1 MTDLAAWNSFYV
13 IVGSSAGALTGL
25 QFVVMT
31 LIAEKSPPRAA
42 EAGPAFA
49 TPTIVHFGAVLLLS
63 AVLSAPWQEDTSVA
77 AIWGLMGLVGVVY
90 TIIVARRMRVQAAY
104 TPMIWDWVF
113 YALLPGAAYALLALS
128 GFAASSQMNEA
139 LFGVGAAALLLLFTG
154 IRNAWD
160 SIVYLVLYR
169 SETVSEQ

>member
-1 MTDLAAWNSFYV
+1 
-13 IVGSSAGALTGL
+13 
-25 QFVVMT
+25 
-31 LIAEKSPPRAA
+31 
-42 EAGPAFA
+42 
-49 TPTIVHFGAVLLLS
+49 
-63 AVLSAPWQEDTSVA
+63 
-77 AIWGLMGLVGVVY
+77 MGLVGVVY